1 MINIVG
7 LGTEKGDLTERGK
20 QAICGADTVYLKTER
35 HPARDYI
42 VKAAKNVVFLDSVY
56 EEAEDFESLN
66 ETIAERVL
74 NDANENVVYCVP
86 GSGLGDRSVAL
97 LQDKT
102 EVSFLP
108 GVADAAT
115 DIFVAKATE
124 YTILSAT
131 EFCERKKNLF
141 DTNLALVLT
150 ELNDPYLAADVK
162 LKLLGLYGAEH
173 PVIFQGNLSTVA
185 ELDRK
190 KEFNDKTNLVVPP
203 LPLVEKERYTF
214 GDLIEVI
221 YRLRDPDGCQW
232 DRAQTHRTIRGN
244 AIEEAYELV
253 EAIDLDDVDK
263 MREESGDVVLQG
275 LFNAVIADSLGEFD
289 VNDMITELTRKLI
302 TRHTHIF
309 GENKANNTEEA
320 LAFWEAAKAKEKG
333 YNSVS
338 DKFDSVPKTFGALM
352 YANKL
357 QKYASKAGY
366 DFKDAESAA
375 PKVAEEIAEFFAE
388 SDPEKK
394 ETEGG
399 DILFAA
405 MNLLRLSGIDPEV
418 ALRRSAAKFRVRV
431 EKAAELLDA
440 KGIAFKDLSEN
451 ETDRLW
457 EDVKKILSATSAASA
472 EPVLNRES
480 SESDNDIRQGK
491 NLRSETE
498 TNRDGKSEDRN

>member
-1 MINIVG
+1 MIKIVG
-7 LGTEKGDLTERGK
+7 LGTEAGDITERAK
-20 QAICGADTVYLKTER
+20 QAICDADVVYLKTER
-35 HPARDYI
+35 HPAREYI
-42 VKAAKNVVFLDSVY
+42 LEAAKDVVFLDSVY
-56 EEAEDFESLN
+56 DEAEDFEALN
-66 ETIAERVL
+66 ETISQRIL
-74 NDANENVVYCVP
+74 KDPNENVVYCVA

-97 LQDKT
+97 LQSKT
-102 EVSFLP
+102 ETLLIA

-115 DIFVAKATE
+115 EIFVAKATE

-173 PVIFQGNLSTVA
+173 PVIFQGKPATVA

-190 KEFNDKTNLVVPP
+190 KELNDKTNLVVPP
-203 LPLVEKERYTF
+203 LPLVEKKRYTF

-253 EAIDLDDVDK
+253 EAIDLDDIDK
-263 MREESGDVVLQG
+263 IREESGDVVLQG

-309 GENKANNTEEA
+309 GENKAANTAEA
-320 LAFWEAAKAKEKG
+320 LAFWEEAKAKEKG

-338 DKFDSVPKTFGALM
+338 DKFDSIPKTFGALM

-375 PKVAEEIAEFFAE
+375 PKVSEEITEFFKE
-388 SDPEKK
+388 NDPDKK
-394 ETEGG
+394 ELEGG

-405 MNLLRLSGIDPEV
+405 INILRLSGIDPEV
-418 ALRRSAAKFRVRV
+418 ALRRSALKFRVRV

-440 KGIAFKDLSEN
+440 KGITLKDLSEN
-451 ETDRLW
+451 ETVRLW
-457 EDVKKILSATSAASA
+457 EDVKKILSANSSASA
-472 EPVLNRES
+472 ETKLEASEPENRTK
-480 SESDNDIRQGK
+480 QGK
-491 NLRSETE
+491 NLHSECK
-498 TNRDGKSEDRN
+498 TNRDGSSDNRN

>member
-7 LGTEKGDLTERGK
+7 LGTEAGDLTERGK
-20 QAICGADTVYLKTER
+20 QAICGADVVYFKTER

-66 ETIAERVL
+66 EAIAERVL
-74 NDANENVVYCVP
+74 NDENENVVYCVP
-86 GSGLGDRSVAL
+86 GSGLGDRSVAR
-97 LQDKT
+97 LQAKT
-102 EVSFLP
+102 ETSFLP
-108 GVADAAT
+108 GVADAAR
-115 DIFVAKATE
+115 DIYVARATE
-124 YTILSAT
+124 YAILSAT

-162 LKLLGLYGAEH
+162 LKLLNLYGAEH
-173 PVIFQGNLSTVA
+173 PVIFQGKLSTVA

-190 KEFNDKTNLVVPP
+190 KEFNDQTNLVVPP
-203 LPLVEKERYTF
+203 LPLVEKGRYTF

-253 EAIDLDDVDK
+253 EAIDLDDIDK

-275 LFNAVIADSLGEFD
+275 LFNAVIADSMGEFD

-309 GENKANNTEEA
+309 GENKASNTEEA

-333 YNSVS
+333 YHSIS
-338 DKFDSVPKTFGALM
+338 DKFDSIPKTFGALM
-352 YANKL
+352 YAHKL
-357 QKYASKAGY
+357 QKYSSKAGY

-375 PKVAEEIAEFFAE
+375 PKVAEEIAEFF
-388 SDPEKK
+388 K
-394 ETEGG
+394 ETDFDQKEMEGG

-405 MNLLRLSGIDPEV
+405 LNVLRLSGIDPEV
-418 ALRRSAAKFRVRV
+418 ALRRSASKFRARV

-440 KGIAFKDLSEN
+440 KGITFKDLSES

-457 EDVKKILSATSAASA
+457 EDVKKILSA
-472 EPVLNRES
+472 NS
-480 SESDNDIRQGK
+480 SESAETESEASESGNDIRQGK
-491 NLRSETE
+491 NLHSESATI
-498 TNRDGKSEDRN
+498 RDGSSDERN